1 MITVSLDD
9 EDMLNALR
17 AGAVGYL
24 LKDIDP
30 DRLPHAL
37 HDALD
42 GGAAI
47 PRRLVARLVSRV
59 PRPRAAPAPGRLRS
73 PATT

>member
-9 EDMLNALR
+9 EDLLNALR

-30 DRLPHAL
+30 TRLPHAL
-37 HDALD
+37 NDALN

-47 PRRLVARLVSRV
+47 PRRLVARVVAEFRDHG
-59 PRPRAAPAPGRLRS
+59 PRRRPVVTE